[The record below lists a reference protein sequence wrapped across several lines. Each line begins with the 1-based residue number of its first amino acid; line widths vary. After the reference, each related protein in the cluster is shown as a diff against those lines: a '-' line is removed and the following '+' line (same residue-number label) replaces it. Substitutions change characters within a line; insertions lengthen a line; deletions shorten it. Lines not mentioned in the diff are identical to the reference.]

1 MGKYI
6 LSALA
11 LIASFACE
19 SQQNKQSISSGYPLD
34 IQGKARLA
42 SSGWVYLEKVN
53 ERNAVSRLDSVQ
65 LSNGTFRF
73 ETSIPEPGIYQV
85 NFINEQIVGL
95 ILDGG
100 EKLNLEVDGAM
111 PDQGVPFVQLKGS
124 PQMETFTALT
134 TQMQEFAK
142 NSNAL
147 QQDFSKAKTE
157 KAKEE
162 IRAKYT
168 SLETENK
175 KLILPALEKLGTSL
189 AGIIAANN
197 YLNPETD
204 LEFLKNL
211 ADKLTKEGKNHYYA
225 QLFIQ
230 QVNSRSASEV
240 GAMAPDFVL
249 QDLSGK
255 TVKLSDLRGKTVVI
269 DFWATWCGP
278 CIMSFPGMK
287 KAIDQYKDRED
298 VVFLFVDTFERV
310 PEAQWKDHVQKFI
323 TNRGFQYLNPI
334 LDLGNKTAMAYGVN
348 GIPAKFCIDK
358 DGKIKHK
365 STGYLGSADAVYKEM
380 TEWIGQ

>member
-6 LSALA
+6 LSVLA

-19 SQQNKQSISSGYPLD
+19 SQQNKQANTSGLPLD

-42 SSGWVYLEKVN
+42 TSGWVYLEKVN
-53 ERNAVSRLDSVQ
+53 ERNAISKMDSVQ

-85 NFINEQIVGL
+85 NFLNEQVVGL

-100 EKLNLEVDGAM
+100 EKLNLEVDGLM
-111 PDQGVPFVQLKGS
+111 PEQGIPFVKLTGS
-124 PQMETFTALT
+124 PQMDTFTALT

-142 NSNAL
+142 TSNSL

-157 KAKEE
+157 KAKED
-162 IRAKYT
+162 IRAKYNQ
-168 SLETENK
+168 LEVENK
-175 KLILPALEKLGTSL
+175 KVVMPALEKLGTSL

-204 LEFLKNL
+204 LDYLKKL
-211 ADKLTKEGKNHYYA
+211 ADKLTQEGKNHYYA
-225 QLFIQ
+225 QVFIQ

-240 GAMAPDFVL
+240 GSPAPDFAL
-249 QDLSGK
+249 QDLTGK

-287 KAIDQYKDRED
+287 KAIDQYKDRDD

-310 PEAQWKDHVQKFI
+310 PESQWKDHVQKFI

-334 LDLGNKTAMAYGVN
+334 LDIGNKTALAYGVN

-365 STGYLGSADAVYKEM
+365 STGYLGSAEAVYQEM
-380 TEWIGQ
+380 TEWIGK